1 MNVDGALRDQDV
13 FAIGED
19 NLSENDD
26 IGDGPE
32 NCSMETNDR
41 ATPPPVY
48 SSYPELSAAES
59 LSRTITNNSTPPTH
73 QEYVH
78 APDSKGSSAPSKYYI
93 KPSDTLMGIAL
104 RHGVDGRNLC
114 RLNNLST
121 STLNTTPHLLHTRTF
136 LTLPPADKLRTPIPS
151 PLSSQLFDAED
162 EAQRAKARAIERA
175 QKRFQFVTKEVDW
188 RVARAYIALE
198 DNDESTDNG
207 DMKEWVKGEKRST
220 LEGSNATAVGVENRA
235 VDRYLDDDEW
245 EREEGKNMKIEPI
258 PWLDGKDGKGEGSR
272 IGQGMRGRKSRI

>member
-1 MNVDGALRDQDV
+1 M
-13 FAIGED
+13 
-19 NLSENDD
+19 
-26 IGDGPE
+26 
-32 NCSMETNDR
+32 
-41 ATPPPVY
+41 
-48 SSYPELSAAES
+48 
-59 LSRTITNNSTPPTH
+59 
-73 QEYVH
+73 
-78 APDSKGSSAPSKYYI
+78 
-93 KPSDTLMGIAL
+93 
-104 RHGVDGRNLC
+104 
-114 RLNNLST
+114 
-121 STLNTTPHLLHTRTF
+121 HTRTF

-220 LEGSNATAVGVENRA
+220 LEGSNATAVGVEDRA

>member
-26 IGDGPE
+26 IGYGPE

-104 RHGVDGRNLC
+104 RHGVD
-114 RLNNLST
+114 
-121 STLNTTPHLLHTRTF
+121 
-136 LTLPPADKLRTPIPS
+136 
-151 PLSSQLFDAED
+151 
-162 EAQRAKARAIERA
+162 
-175 QKRFQFVTKEVDW
+175 V
-188 RVARAYIALE
+188 
-198 DNDESTDNG
+198 
-207 DMKEWVKGEKRST
+207 
-220 LEGSNATAVGVENRA
+220 
-235 VDRYLDDDEW
+235 
-245 EREEGKNMKIEPI
+245 
-258 PWLDGKDGKGEGSR
+258 R
-272 IGQGMRGRKSRI
+272 IDT